1 MTSLAEKRLLQIAI
15 CVCCAVPLAGG
26 LLGVVQGGRW
36 FGQPP
41 EVTLDSHFRYLSGLL
56 LAIGL
61 VFLSTV
67 PRIETH
73 TRTFT
78 VLTTLVAVGGC
89 ARMLSIVVDGCH
101 RPQWSLLW
109 PWNWASCRVYGFGSG
124 ALQRFWRYGLSAKR
138 RARGSSPVNTAQFL
152 AVDRLLGPCF
162 AIRPPLERRYS
173 TSPSD

>member
-26 LLGVVQGGRW
+26 VLGVVQGGRW
-36 FGQPP
+36 LGQPP

-61 VFLSTV
+61 AFLSTV

-89 ARMLSIVVDGCH
+89 ARMLSIVVDGWPSPSMVFALAMELGVVPCLWIWQ
-101 RPQWSLLW
+101 RRIAALL
-109 PWNWASCRVYGFGSG
+109 
-124 ALQRFWRYGLSAKR
+124 
-138 RARGSSPVNTAQFL
+138 
-152 AVDRLLGPCF
+152 
-162 AIRPPLERRYS
+162 AIRFEH
-173 TSPSD
+173 